1 MKPTKAVY
9 TMEAWEGREPT
20 NQPPTS
26 TARPEKPTKYELRVL
41 PPGAALRFSV
51 EHGEEGN
58 LKLTTNE
65 GEQLM
70 KSLMHY
76 FNIEVQ

>member
-9 TMEAWEGREPT
+9 TMEAWERDIT
-20 NQPPTS
+20 NRPPTS
-26 TARPEKPTKYELRVL
+26 TGRPEKPTKYELRVL
-41 PPGAALRFSV
+41 PPGAALRFSI
-51 EHGEEGN
+51 EHEQEGD
-58 LKLTTNE
+58 LKLTTAE

-76 FNIEVQ
+76 FNIEVK